1 VAEAQGAGLNE
12 KLAVAELL
20 RHTQGPGAARTE
32 LDRLIATE
40 PETATFRALRAA
52 ILEHRARTTPPGVA
66 ARFDPPGEK
75 FYRFQG
81 RYRNTPRGV
90 RQHKPG
96 KRLYVHSGATR
107 ATLLRR
113 NPRRLPGRGDRVAFR
128 LTLRGGALNFL
139 SRLRPVIGEV
149 ARLGSIT
156 YFARAHQVSPH
167 VRAGIQ
173 VSGYAAP
180 ARAVTTTRVLGHDV
194 VHAAETWASQFGWD
208 DRDHEWIGRR
218 FKLNFLQILRRAA
231 VSKKGRLKAA
241 FVSRHLEQHDG

>member
-1 VAEAQGAGLNE
+1 MVAGRVPFPQ
-12 KLAVAELL
+12 LASLAKDL
-20 RHTQGPGAARTE
+20 RA
-32 LDRLIATE
+32 
-40 PETATFRALRAA
+40 ETAEKWSWRALRAA

-66 ARFDPPGEK
+66 ARFSHAGEQ

-81 RYRNTPRGV
+81 RYRTTPRGV
-90 RQHKPG
+90 KRHKAS
-96 KRLYVHSGATR
+96 KILYVHSQGAKSTR